1 MWFSFFTNFLIFSTA
16 MVLCFFFNRS
26 NMSRY
31 YIGFVAFTGL
41 SALVAGFGHLTVF
54 ESSLGPKMLYGSRV
68 FSFISVYCFTYGT
81 LRSFHYLQQKIYS
94 VLQVSLFV
102 GFVVWLTLHNVF
114 TLVIVYS
121 IFGLIV
127 VGVTSYLLNL
137 KTHREASILVISGVS
152 ILAFAA
158 VIFSI
163 FRSEDTTAAADV
175 GHVLVS
181 VALVVLMAGFNKV
194 KQNEFTK

>member
-26 NMSRY
+26 NISRY

-41 SALVAGFGHLTVF
+41 SALVAGFGHLTIF

-68 FSFISVYCFTYGT
+68 LSFISVYCFTYGT

-102 GFVVWLTLHNVF
+102 GFVVLLTLHNVF

-127 VGVTSYLLNL
+127 VGVTSHLLNL

-152 ILAFAA
+152 IFAFAA